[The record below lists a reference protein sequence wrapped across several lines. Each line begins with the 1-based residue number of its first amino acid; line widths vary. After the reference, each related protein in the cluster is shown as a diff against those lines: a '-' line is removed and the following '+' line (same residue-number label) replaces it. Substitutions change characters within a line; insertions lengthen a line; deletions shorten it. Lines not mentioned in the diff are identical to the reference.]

1 MPKKKKVSPAKVYA
15 TGKRIKKERAE
26 KKISGIAS
34 ATESIAETLKN
45 TPAIKLRGGEGPLE
59 RGTSTVAPKKDRPA
73 PKPKKAAKKAS
84 ASGTELEKLKSVLK
98 ADAPERVQDAGRP
111 GAPEMSSEGVRQA
124 TMKESAKRAANPEVR
139 YDFSEV
145 PFAPKAADVKAVSAA
160 KEDPKLTPKPTIE
173 PLPSENQLKRDR
185 LRNEPLARPQKT
197 SVFTGGT
204 PQRYEA
210 PLTDPSRDEDRL
222 RKGMGIAGEEKGIVS
237 HAISLLNRDNAV
249 MWRQGKL
256 LEKPAIATS
265 YNDVRD
271 THQHRLAKVLN
282 TFKVS
287 EDALQAHAQATAGG
301 SRKAYEDTISGLHEV
316 TQQHNDFYGAKI
328 KQVPGPTDLW
338 EHPTLTDPNGFKKTF
353 PVTANHPD
361 MPSAFMRSKQKI
373 TRVNILSDG
382 SMGTSSGYEGW
393 DSFKAAGGT
402 VWRQQSAPKGTDLV
416 DHLRSEILTN
426 HAEGASLRARK
437 VKDAGTILDSIA
449 GGNKVIGMRE
459 RGKAV
464 PGGIPKITERPI
476 TTTGPISAARGV
488 TTYNYD
494 RGQNSVAEALVVEK
508 PGPTGLP
515 EGKNKTDRQPKARS
529 GRVRVTKGTKGL
541 PAPSSIVI
549 DTKEKMYRT
558 EAGTQVPA
566 KSLLKPVSD
575 KNAMLPD
582 KVPGAA
588 VVPDSKPVKLS
599 KEDKDLAIAQLRS
612 KAEKARGIGPLA
624 KGTVNIAGKPSMLQ
638 NPQMA
643 LPGFENVEKLRVGSR
658 AQRLLAESG
667 SRGREATPRE
677 PIISQ
682 DAISGEV
689 PRVSKDATTRTGMQE
704 LRDLKE
710 SGAID
715 RQKRGVGP
723 LAQGSA
729 SVNDSMSREVA
740 VRGGSR
746 NAKNRAE
753 KAARQTRQRNTPME
767 QPMLPGKEL
776 RSSAFALGG
785 SVEKISEKTRA
796 LQGDARKPSRSS
808 NPIYEAA
815 NKIIEENKGK

>member
-1 MPKKKKVSPAKVYA
+1 MPRKKKASPAKVYA
-15 TGKRIKKERAE
+15 TGKRIKKERVE
-26 KKISGIAS
+26 KKKSDIAS
-34 ATESIAETLKN
+34 ATAAAATELKSTPREPVAKKET
-45 TPAIKLRGGEGPLE
+45 P
-59 RGTSTVAPKKDRPA
+59 APKKTAKKSPA
-73 PKPKKAAKKAS
+73 P
-84 ASGTELEKLKSVLK
+84 GTRLTDAEKLKSTLK
-98 ADAPERVQDAGRP
+98 SDAPERTQDAGRP

-124 TMKESAKRAANPEVR
+124 TMKESAQRAANPETR
-139 YDFSEV
+139 YDLSEV
-145 PFAPKAADVKAVSAA
+145 PFAPKKADVKAVSAA

-210 PLTDPSRDEDRL
+210 PLTDPSRDADRL

-316 TQQHNDFYGAKI
+316 TQQHNDFYGAKV
-328 KQVPGPTDLW
+328 KQIPGPTDLW

-382 SMGTSSGYEGW
+382 SMGTSDGYEGW

-402 VWRQQSAPKGTDLV
+402 VWRQQTAPKGTDLV
-416 DHLRSEILTN
+416 DHLRGEILNN

-437 VKDAGTILDSIA
+437 VKDAGTILDSIS

-459 RGKAV
+459 RGKAEPK
-464 PGGIPKITERPI
+464 PGLPTVNPRPI
-476 TTTGPISAARGV
+476 NRKGKPGTSMAYPL
-488 TTYNYD
+488 D
-494 RGQNSVAEALVVEK
+494 QGQNSVAEALVVEK
-508 PGPTGLP
+508 PSPTGLP

-541 PAPSSIVI
+541 PAPSSVVLA
-549 DTKEKMYRT
+549 TKENRYLTGDDK
-558 EAGTQVPA
+558 QVPA
-566 KSLLKPVSD
+566 TSLLKPVVD
-575 KNAMLPD
+575 KNAMTPD
-582 KVPGAA
+582 RVAGADVVSEPKKV
-588 VVPDSKPVKLS
+588 KKS
-599 KEDKDLAIAQLRS
+599 KEDKDLEIAQSRS
-612 KAEKARGIGPLA
+612 KATKARGVGPLA
-624 KGTVNIAGKPSMLQ
+624 KGAVNVAGKPSMLQ

-643 LPGFENVEKLRVGSR
+643 LPGFENVENLRVGGR
-658 AQRLLAESG
+658 AQRLLAEAHG
-667 SRGREATPRE
+667 NTPRE
-677 PIISQ
+677 TTAMEDVRAMAKAGDFARAKRGIGPL
-682 DAISGEV
+682 
-689 PRVSKDATTRTGMQE
+689 TRTQE
-704 LRDLKE
+704 SVYE
-710 SGAID
+710 APSS
-715 RQKRGVGP
+715 
-723 LAQGSA
+723 SA
-729 SVNDSMSREVA
+729 VA
-740 VRGGSR
+740 VREGSR

-753 KAARQTRQRNTPME
+753 KAARQTRTDNENAKRPME

-785 SVEKISEKTRA
+785 SVQPVSEKTKA
-796 LQGDARKPSRSS
+796 LQGEARKPSRSS

-815 NKIIEENKGK
+815 NKILEENKDK

>member
-1 MPKKKKVSPAKVYA
+1 MPRKKKASPAKVYA
-15 TGKRIKKERAE
+15 TGKKIKQERIE
-26 KKISGIAS
+26 KKKSDIVAGQTA
-34 ATESIAETLKN
+34 AVETLKT
-45 TPAIKLRGGEGPLE
+45 TPRKP
-59 RGTSTVAPKKDRPA
+59 VA
-73 PKPKKAAKKAS
+73 KKAAPAAPEKTAPV
-84 ASGTELEKLKSVLK
+84 APPPGTRVTETDKLKSILK
-98 ADAPERVQDAGRP
+98 ADAPEKVQAPGRP
-111 GAPEMSSEGVRQA
+111 GAPELSSEGVRQ
-124 TMKESAKRAANPEVR
+124 TVMKESAQRAANPEVR
-139 YDFSEV
+139 YDLSEV
-145 PFAPKAADVKAVSAA
+145 PFAPKPKDVKAVSAA
-160 KEDPKLTPKPTIE
+160 KEDPKLTPKPTME
-173 PLPSENQLKRDR
+173 ALPSEAELSLQRR
-185 LRNEPLARPQKT
+185 RNAPLARPQKT
-197 SVFTGGT
+197 GVLRGGT

-210 PLTDPSRDEDRL
+210 PLTDPSNDEARV
-222 RKGMGIAGEEKGIVS
+222 RRGMGIAGEEKGIVS

-249 MWRQGKL
+249 LWRQGKL
-256 LEKPAIATS
+256 MEKPAIATS
-265 YNDVRD
+265 YQDVRD

-282 TFKVS
+282 TMKVS

-301 SRKAYEDTISGLHEV
+301 SRKAYEDTISNLHEAV
-316 TQQHNDFYGAKI
+316 QQHNDFHGAKI
-328 KQVPGPTDLW
+328 TQVPGPTDLW
-338 EHPTLTDPNGFKKTF
+338 EHPTLTDANGFKKTF
-353 PVTANHPD
+353 PVVANHPD
-361 MPSAFMRSKQKI
+361 MPKAFTRSKQEI
-373 TRVNILSDG
+373 TRVNLLSDG
-382 SMGTSSGYEGW
+382 SLGYKTGHEGW
-393 DSFKAAGGT
+393 DKFTSAGGT
-402 VWRQQSAPKGTDLV
+402 KIWRQQTAPKGTDLV

-437 VKDAGTILDSIA
+437 VKDAGTILESMA

-459 RGKAV
+459 RGKAA

-541 PAPSSIVI
+541 PAPSSVVI
-549 DTKEKMYRT
+549 ATKEKMYET
-558 EAGTQVPA
+558 AAGTQVPA

-599 KEDKDLAIAQLRS
+599 KEEKAVSVS
-612 KAEKARGIGPLA
+612 KMNEKAAKARGVGPLA
-624 KGTVNIAGKPSMLQ
+624 KGAVNIAGKPSMLQ

-643 LPGFENVEKLRVGSR
+643 LPGFENVENLRVGGR

-667 SRGREATPRE
+667 SKPRGATISSNFAGPGEPHTGRITWEPEAT
-677 PIISQ
+677 
-682 DAISGEV
+682 
-689 PRVSKDATTRTGMQE
+689 TTGME
-704 LRDLKE
+704 DM
-710 SGAID
+710 SAIKKAGLIAKPTPSD
-715 RQKRGVGP
+715 
-723 LAQGSA
+723 
-729 SVNDSMSREVA
+729 SREVA

-785 SVEKISEKTRA
+785 SVEKVSEKTRA
-796 LQGDARKPSRSS
+796 LQGEARKPSRSS

>member
-1 MPKKKKVSPAKVYA
+1 MPRKKKASPAKVYA
-15 TGKRIKKERAE
+15 TGKRIKKERVE
-26 KKISGIAS
+26 KKSSDITS
-34 ATESIAETLKN
+34 ATTTAATELKN
-45 TPAIKLRGGEGPLE
+45 TPGIKLRGGEGPLE
-59 RGTSTVAPKKDRPA
+59 LGTSTVAPKKNRTTT
-73 PKPKKAAKKAS
+73 KKAAKKAP
-84 ASGTELEKLKSVLK
+84 ASGTRITDAEKLKSTLK
-98 ADAPERVQDAGRP
+98 SDAPERTQDAGRP

-124 TMKESAKRAANPEVR
+124 TMKESAQRAANPETR
-139 YDFSEV
+139 YDLSEV
-145 PFAPKAADVKAVSAA
+145 PFAPKKADVKAVSAA

-197 SVFTGGT
+197 SVFTGGS

-256 LEKPAIATS
+256 VEKPAIATS

-271 THQHRLAKVLN
+271 THQHRLAKVLH

-353 PVTANHPD
+353 PVMANHPD

-382 SMGTSSGYEGW
+382 SMGTSDGYEGW

-402 VWRQQSAPKGTDLV
+402 VWRQQTAPKGTDLV
-416 DHLRSEILTN
+416 DHLRGEILNN

-437 VKDAGTILDSIA
+437 VKDAGTILDSLA

-459 RGKAV
+459 RGKAEPK
-464 PGGIPKITERPI
+464 PGLPTVKPRPI
-476 TTTGPISAARGV
+476 NRKGKPGIAMA
-488 TTYNYD
+488 YPLD
-494 RGQNSVAEALVVEK
+494 QGQNSVAEALVVEK

-515 EGKNKTDRQPKARS
+515 EGRAKTDRQPKARS

-541 PAPSSIVI
+541 PAPSSVVI
-549 DTKEKMYRT
+549 DTKEKMYGT

-566 KSLLKPVSD
+566 SKLLKPVVD

-582 KVPGAA
+582 RVAGAA
-588 VVPDSKPVKLS
+588 VVSEPKKVKQS
-599 KEDKDLAIAQLRS
+599 KEDKDLAIAQSRS

-746 NAKNRAE
+746 NAKIRAE

-767 QPMLPGKEL
+767 QPMLPIKEL

-785 SVEKISEKTRA
+785 SVQPVSEKTRA

-815 NKIIEENKGK
+815 NKILEENKDK